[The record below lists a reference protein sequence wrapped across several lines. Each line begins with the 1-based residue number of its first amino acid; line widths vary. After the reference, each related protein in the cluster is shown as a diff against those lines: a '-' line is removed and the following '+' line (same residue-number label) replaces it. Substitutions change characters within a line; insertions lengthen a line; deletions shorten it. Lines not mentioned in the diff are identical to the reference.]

1 MNDYSASEIR
11 LTDKRA
17 LAEVDALLHK
27 EKIKRDPH
35 LDYIV
40 GFYDKDYCLAAR
52 GGYFANTLRCLA
64 VSDLHRGEGLLNR
77 VVSHL
82 AERQSQQ
89 GVTHLFLYTKAD
101 MVRYFMDLGFYEI
114 VRIADKAVFMEN
126 RKKVFSSFLKD
137 LEVHKKNDRSAAL
150 VMNCN
155 PFTLGHRY
163 LVEQA
168 ASQNDTVHLFVV
180 SEDVSFFP
188 FADRYAMVEAG
199 CSGLENVILHETRSY
214 MISNAV
220 FPSYFLENEETVI
233 KVQARLDLLLFVK
246 IAQAL
251 GVIRRYV
258 GEEPF
263 SKLTGIYNEI
273 MIAELNGAGIQC
285 IVVPRKEAD
294 GQPISASQVR
304 QMIHDG
310 RLDAIQLWVPRSTF
324 DYCKTEAGRKTIERI
339 YASSSVRHY

>member
-17 LAEVDALLHK
+17 LAEVDALLQK
-27 EKIKRDPH
+27 EKIKRDPN

-40 GFYDKDYCLAAR
+40 GFYDKDYCLAAT

-64 VSDLHRGEGLLNR
+64 VNGSHQGEGLLNQ

-82 AERQSQQ
+82 IERQLQQ

-101 MVRYFMDLGFYEI
+101 MAHYFMDLGFYEI
-114 VRIADKAVFMEN
+114 IRVSDKIVFMEN
-126 RKKVFSSFLKD
+126 QKKGFSSFLKE
-137 LEVHKKNDRSAAL
+137 LETHKKNGRSAAL

-188 FADRYAMVEAG
+188 FADRCAMVEAG
-199 CSGLENVILHETRSY
+199 CSDLANIILHETRSY
-214 MISNAV
+214 ILHS
-220 FPSYFLENEETVI
+220 
-233 KVQARLDLLLFVK
+233 
-246 IAQAL
+246 
-251 GVIRRYV
+251 RR
-258 GEEPF
+258 
-263 SKLTGIYNEI
+263 I
-273 MIAELNGAGIQC
+273 M
-285 IVVPRKEAD
+285 
-294 GQPISASQVR
+294 
-304 QMIHDG
+304 
-310 RLDAIQLWVPRSTF
+310 
-324 DYCKTEAGRKTIERI
+324 
-339 YASSSVRHY
+339 